1 MASLLHTTDNT
12 RAVLPGTWRFIRSD
26 APANLDEGD
35 IAWLRE
41 HDVRTVV
48 DLREPWELEKKPC
61 RLRELPDFTYH
72 NLPVTGGNR
81 VPDTPAEVGPWYL
94 STLDD
99 QMRRILDTM
108 EQAQT
113 NVIFFCAAGKDRT
126 GIVSALL
133 QHRAGLSREEIIAD
147 YLLTAEN
154 MRERIA
160 GYVKRNPQWDI
171 VVLTP
176 QRWYMEQLLDGL
188 ADRGWA

>member
-1 MASLLHTTDNT
+1 MASLLRTTDNT
-12 RAVLPGTWRFIRSD
+12 RQVLPGSDRYIRSD
-26 APANLDEGD
+26 APSKLDDAD

-41 HDVRTVV
+41 HNVCTVV

-61 RLRELPDFTYH
+61 RLKELPDFTYH
-72 NLPVTGGNR
+72 NLPVTGGNH
-81 VPDTPAEVGPWYL
+81 VPATPDDVSPWYL

-99 QMRRILDTM
+99 QMHRILDTM

-126 GIVSALL
+126 GVVAAQL
-133 QHRAGLSREEIIAD
+133 QRRAGLDDEAIIAD

-160 GYVKRNPQWDI
+160 GYVQRNPHWDI

-176 QRWYMEQLLDGL
+176 QRRYMVEFL
-188 ADRGWA
+188 AGMRARGWV